1 VRGDPGAQAAVSRYL
16 GGDHVGVALGVPV
29 WKLAA
34 SMTGRG
40 GDGVTHDELGVAEP
54 EGPGDA
60 GRTGAGW

>member
-1 VRGDPGAQAAVSRYL
+1 VEAGGVDDRAQ
-16 GGDHVGVALGVPV
+16 
-29 WKLAA
+29 
-34 SMTGRG
+34 GRG